1 MHLGAQR
8 TRSGQ
13 VSPTTITR
21 FLVLL
26 LSTCVVL
33 LSAEERSAAPGV
45 DLIHQLGLSGRRD
58 IHSSGTPYFTSL
70 ASSLSILPPG
80 FGVILGQDALIEA
93 PSVDLLPAGVEE
105 EFSIIVSLSSWRANN
120 AFIFSVRDGRDRLQF
135 GLQLLPGRVVVYTGE
150 KASIY
155 FKYDV
160 QDGQWHSFSVGVRP
174 RSVSFYARC
183 GAVHYGEE
191 TLTRPQML
199 SSEGRLSVGRMDS
212 RTVQFEG
219 ALCQLDIYPS
229 TQAAAHYCNYVRKQC
244 RLSDTFRS
252 LSGSSESP
260 FPSVSPSTKFHRSSP
275 ESHSK
280 RFIPTLADHSTTATN
295 SIPTALFHQ
304 FSTTSSP
311 RPFSKVQSL
320 DFTPETSTSNPTTD
334 KNIDGENVTENQP
347 LLKKPRATRATP
359 DLITIVK
366 QSRLKEALR
375 NDDRSHQSNKE
386 LLQTNIKVNSTIL
399 YREESSYNL
408 VDQSKEQVQ
417 EGVRD
422 AGYSEGY
429 GYDYGF
435 EEDEYFFDYDGFVG
449 PKGEPGPPGPIG
461 PPGLPG
467 PPGQRGPR
475 GPPGPHGSPGPPGL
489 PGPKGAKGDPGLSPG
504 QALMGDKGERGR
516 PGPQGPRGEPGLK
529 GPKGYPGPAGLPGEQ
544 GLPGLPGISGAAGYP
559 GRQGLAG
566 PEGNPGPKGVNGFIG
581 PPGVAGLPGLE
592 GERGIPGPEG
602 IKGAKGRQG
611 VVGDVGERGPPGP
624 DGNEGPVGGTGSS
637 GFPGLRVSPYTH
649 IETQKGKPA
658 SASDD

>member
-304 FSTTSSP
+304 FPTTSSP

-334 KNIDGENVTENQP
+334 KNLDGENVTENQP

-386 LLQTNIKVNSTIL
+386 LLQTNIKVNNTIL

-559 GRQGLAG
+559 GRVWQDQRETLDLKVSMALSDLQ
-566 PEGNPGPKGVNGFIG
+566 ELQDRQDWRESEEFRVLRESRVPK
-581 PPGVAGLPGLE
+581 E
-592 GERGIPGPEG
+592 DR
-602 IKGAKGRQG
+602 
-611 VVGDVGERGPPGP
+611 
-624 DGNEGPVGGTGSS
+624 
-637 GFPGLRVSPYTH
+637 
-649 IETQKGKPA
+649 
-658 SASDD
+658 

>member
-304 FSTTSSP
+304 FPTTSSP

-334 KNIDGENVTENQP
+334 KNLDGENVTENQP

-386 LLQTNIKVNSTIL
+386 LLQTNIKVNNTIL

-581 PPGVAGLPGLE
+581 PPGVAGPPGLE
-592 GERGIPGPEG
+592 GER
-602 IKGAKGRQG
+602 A
-611 VVGDVGERGPPGP
+611 
-624 DGNEGPVGGTGSS
+624 
-637 GFPGLRVSPYTH
+637 
-649 IETQKGKPA
+649 
-658 SASDD
+658 

>member
-304 FSTTSSP
+304 FPTTSSP

-334 KNIDGENVTENQP
+334 KNLDGENVTENQP

-386 LLQTNIKVNSTIL
+386 LLQTNIKVNNTIL

-581 PPGVAGLPGLE
+581 PPGVAGPPGLE

-602 IKGAKGRQG
+602 IKGAKGRQ
-611 VVGDVGERGPPGP
+611 VNAP
-624 DGNEGPVGGTGSS
+624 SFIS
-637 GFPGLRVSPYTH
+637 CHQGLLC
-649 IETQKGKPA
+649 K
-658 SASDD
+658 

>member
-1 MHLGAQR
+1 MG
-8 TRSGQ
+8 
-13 VSPTTITR
+13 VYWR

-334 KNIDGENVTENQP
+334 KNIDGENVTENHP

-475 GPPGPHGSPGPPGL
+475 
-489 PGPKGAKGDPGLSPG
+489 
-504 QALMGDKGERGR
+504 
-516 PGPQGPRGEPGLK
+516 
-529 GPKGYPGPAGLPGEQ
+529 
-544 GLPGLPGISGAAGYP
+544 
-559 GRQGLAG
+559 
-566 PEGNPGPKGVNGFIG
+566 
-581 PPGVAGLPGLE
+581 
-592 GERGIPGPEG
+592 
-602 IKGAKGRQG
+602 
-611 VVGDVGERGPPGP
+611 
-624 DGNEGPVGGTGSS
+624 
-637 GFPGLRVSPYTH
+637 
-649 IETQKGKPA
+649 
-658 SASDD
+658 

>member
-1 MHLGAQR
+1 M
-8 TRSGQ
+8 
-13 VSPTTITR
+13 
-21 FLVLL
+21 
-26 LSTCVVL
+26 
-33 LSAEERSAAPGV
+33 GV

-58 IHSSGTPYFTSL
+58 IHSSGTPYLSSL

-80 FGVILGQDALIEA
+80 FGVVLRQDSLIEA
-93 PSVDLLPAGVEE
+93 PSVDLIPAGVEE

-135 GLQLLPGRVVVYTGE
+135 GLQLRPGRVVVYTGE

-183 GAVHYGEE
+183 GAVQYGEE
-191 TLTRPQML
+191 TLTRPQTL

-212 RTVQFEG
+212 RMVQFEG

-229 TQAAAHYCNYVRKQC
+229 AQAAVHYCDYVKKQC

-260 FPSVSPSTKFHRSSP
+260 FPSVSPSPKFHRSSLD
-275 ESHSK
+275 SHSQ

-295 SIPTALFHQ
+295 SIPTALFDQ

-311 RPFSKVQSL
+311 MFRSNTPRHMNPSSRPFSKVQSL
-320 DFTPETSTSNPTTD
+320 YFTPETSTSNPTTD
-334 KNIDGENVTENQP
+334 KNLDGENVTENQL

-359 DLITIVK
+359 DLITIIK
-366 QSRLKEALR
+366 QSHLKEALR
-375 NDDRSHQSNKE
+375 NDDRAHQFNKE
-386 LLQTNIKVNSTIL
+386 LLQTNPKVNSTIL

-408 VDQSKEQVQ
+408 VDQSEEQVQ
-417 EGVRD
+417 EGEHD

-449 PKGEPGPPGPIG
+449 PKGEQGPPGPIG

-467 PPGQRGPR
+467 PPGKRGLR

-504 QALMGDKGERGR
+504 QAQTGDKGERGR
-516 PGPQGPRGEPGLK
+516 LGPQGPRGEPGLK

-544 GLPGLPGISGAAGYP
+544 GLPGLPGISGATGYP

-581 PPGVAGLPGLE
+581 PPGVAGPPGLE
-592 GERGIPGPEG
+592 GERGIPGPVG
-602 IKGAKGRQG
+602 IKGPKGRQG

-637 GFPGLRVSPYTH
+637 GFPGLRGDPGPEGPRGFLGIVGPQPYQSKRRS
-649 IETQKGKPA
+649 ICA
-658 SASDD
+658 ANV

>member
-304 FSTTSSP
+304 FPTTSSP

-334 KNIDGENVTENQP
+334 KNLDGENVTENQP

-386 LLQTNIKVNSTIL
+386 LLQTNIKVNNTIL

-559 GRQGLAG
+559 GRVWQDQRETLDLKVSMALSDLQELQDRQDWRESE
-566 PEGNPGPKGVNGFIG
+566 PEHCVQILKFP
-581 PPGVAGLPGLE
+581 
-592 GERGIPGPEG
+592 
-602 IKGAKGRQG
+602 
-611 VVGDVGERGPPGP
+611 
-624 DGNEGPVGGTGSS
+624 NE
-637 GFPGLRVSPYTH
+637 
-649 IETQKGKPA
+649 
-658 SASDD
+658 